1 MREGFY
7 KGYLEELEKV
17 GLLNLVGAAA
27 GALPA
32 IGAIAPWAARTFGAS
47 KGVLRGARQLQVFT
61 RRPAVQAAS
70 FAVPIATSLMAS
82 RRQQTTP
89 PPTYQTPQMPQQP
102 PRGYGAPPYG
112 YY

>member
-27 GALPA
+27 GLLPTA
-32 IGAIAPWAARTFGAS
+32 GAIAPWLARVGGMSAAN
-47 KGVLRGARQLQVFT
+47 VARAGQFARFT
-61 RRPAVQAAS
+61 RRPLGIGIS
-70 FAVPIATSLMAS
+70 LGVPLATSMLSSS
-82 RRQQTTP
+82 RATRP
-89 PPTYQTPQMPQQP
+89 PPTFQTPQMPQQP